1 MPANVDR
8 RVLDPDKSFNARVA
22 RPVEGDPRAMAAA
35 AIRTFAGEH
44 EFLSTLSRSRVVLP
58 GCGCVEGDE
67 FTAYPTVEHAL
78 QAAKS
83 EDAEYRAAILAC
95 KDPLEAKRLGA
106 KVEFDKEAWKEKSV
120 EVMEALLRDKFRRH
134 KALRAQLL
142 ATGAQ
147 PLVYDNAH
155 NDQFW
160 GVCKGKGANHLG
172 RLLEKVRADEREGQ
186 AGLLATL
193 LWAKSAFGA
202 VADSTVGIE
211 VAVTREGQPL
221 PEAAQSLE
229 KRAVVT
235 FGKLPENDVVIA
247 HPSSSRLHALVVV
260 SARYGPLL
268 VDLEAPNGT
277 FLEGRRLEP
286 FKGARLVSG
295 QSSVQFG
302 TSSRRYTFGF
312 DLALA
317 AKKSLALYEVLEDP
331 TKLAAERGDM
341 GVFVRWVWAGCC
353 LVGGLGG

>member
-1 MPANVDR
+1 MQVPADVDR
-8 RVLDPDKSFNARVA
+8 RVLDPDKSFNARMA
-22 RPVEGDPRAMAAA
+22 RPVAGDPRAMAAA
-35 AIRTFAGEH
+35 AIKAFTGEH
-44 EFLSTLSRSRVVLP
+44 EFLSTLSKSRVVLP
-58 GCGCVEGDE
+58 GAGCTEED
-67 FTAYPTVEHAL
+67 FAAYPTVEHAL

-83 EDAEYRAAILAC
+83 ADAEYRTAVMAC

-106 KVEFDKEAWKEKSV
+106 KVEFDKEAWKERSL
-120 EVMEALLRDKFRRH
+120 EAMEALLRDKFRRH
-134 KALRAQLL
+134 KGLRAQLL
-142 ATGAQ
+142 ATGSQ
-147 PLVYDNAH
+147 PLVYENAH

-160 GVCKGKGANHLG
+160 GMCKGKGANHLG
-172 RLLEKVRADEREGQ
+172 KLLEKVRADEREGA

-260 SARYGPLL
+260 SERYGPLL

-277 FLEGRRLEP
+277 FLDGRRLEP

-295 QSSVQFG
+295 VSSVQFG
-302 TSSRRYTFGF
+302 TSSRRYTFSF
-312 DLALA
+312 DLALV
-317 AKKSLALYEVLEDP
+317 AKKSLALYEMLEDP

-341 GVFVRWVWAGCC
+341 GVFVR
-353 LVGGLGG
+353 